1 MTKED
6 IMSDRK
12 KTTFPF
18 LLATLIAL
26 FAPGTLAQGIFGSS
40 VPTITLEEIREAE
53 ASGERLQLVDVR
65 SEEEMAV
72 SIIPGAITRR
82 EYERNPEA
90 YEDARIVPYCT
101 VGARSGKYT
110 RELRKRGVTAVNYR
124 GSILDWVEAGEP
136 LVTPGGDP
144 TKRVHTY
151 SKRFT
156 VPEPYVP
163 VSK

>member
-1 MTKED
+1 M
-6 IMSDRK
+6 RK
-12 KTTFPF
+12 QRHSTAAWLAALVIT
-18 LLATLIAL
+18 LLAPLAS
-26 FAPGTLAQGIFGSS
+26 AQGLFGGS

-53 ASGERLQLVDVR
+53 EKGEPLQFVDVR

-72 SIIPGAITRR
+72 SMLPGAITRR

-110 RELRKRGVTAVNYR
+110 RELRERGITAVNYR
-124 GSILDWVEAGEP
+124 GSIIDWVEHGEP
-136 LVTPGGDP
+136 LVTPDGEP

-151 SKRFT
+151 SDRFS
-156 VPEPYVP
+156 VPEPYIAVTE
-163 VSK
+163 